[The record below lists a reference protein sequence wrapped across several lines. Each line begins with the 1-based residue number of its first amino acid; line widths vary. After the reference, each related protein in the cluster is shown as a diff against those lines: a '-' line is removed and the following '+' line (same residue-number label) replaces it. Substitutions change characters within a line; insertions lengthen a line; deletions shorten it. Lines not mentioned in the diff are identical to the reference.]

1 MQIPVDLITGA
12 TLTLEVEPSD
22 TVESVKAKIKA
33 MSGITEDF
41 GLAYDGKQMDEADG
55 HRTLADYGIRDPATE
70 MQILVSGLRGNTWT
84 LWVEPSDTVESVK
97 LQLQEK
103 DGLPPCQQRLIFEG
117 RQLDDGDTV
126 ASCGIR
132 EHSYLNLCGRLA
144 SCDCIRTHMEAQKL
158 IQEHHQTLTT
168 RPAATD
174 EMQIFVRV
182 LGGKKAT
189 ALKVQ
194 PSDTVGSVKV
204 KLYYRKKKKTMP
216 CKQRLVF
223 SGMELADDRTL
234 ASYGIEEES
243 TLYLCVRLESCICS
257 CRYLKS

>member
-1 MQIPVDLITGA
+1 M
-12 TLTLEVEPSD
+12 
-22 TVESVKAKIKA
+22 
-33 MSGITEDF
+33 
-41 GLAYDGKQMDEADG
+41 
-55 HRTLADYGIRDPATE
+55 
-70 MQILVSGLRGNTWT
+70 
-84 LWVEPSDTVESVK
+84 
-97 LQLQEK
+97 
-103 DGLPPCQQRLIFEG
+103 
-117 RQLDDGDTV
+117 
-126 ASCGIR
+126 
-132 EHSYLNLCGRLA
+132 
-144 SCDCIRTHMEAQKL
+144 
-158 IQEHHQTLTT
+158 
-168 RPAATD
+168 
-174 EMQIFVRV
+174 RV

-234 ASYGIEEES
+234 ASYGIEES